1 MSINILE
8 ELRKNVGMPPLI
20 KVDPNTQE
28 VKITSDKEKENKLM
42 QAIVPTA
49 VAGIYDC
56 ARSEEGLDFLAG
68 ASTTPDWLTLLF
80 GKNAPE
86 VKERLAT
93 YSDNTSYSVQTHFNS
108 VATEAVK
115 ILRNAATENDRRVS
129 IRNIAGTQR
138 DWFLPYL
145 PAELHI
151 GKLLDDNT
159 MDDRTNKMEGPVST
173 FMHKIETML
182 TGQESKEDANRKR
195 DEKM

>member
-8 ELRKNVGMPPLI
+8 ELRKNVGMPPLK

-28 VKITSDKEKENKLM
+28 VKLTSDKEKENKLM
-42 QAIVPTA
+42 QAIMPTV
-49 VAGIYDC
+49 VAGMYDC

-68 ASTTPDWLTLLF
+68 NSSTPDWLTLLF
-80 GKNAPE
+80 EKNAAE
-86 VKERLAT
+86 VKERLAH
-93 YSDNTSYSVQTHFNS
+93 YSNNTIYAVQTHFNS

-115 ILRNAATENDRRVS
+115 ILRSAANEKDRRVS
-129 IRNIAGTQR
+129 IRNIAGAQR

-145 PAELHI
+145 PAELRI

-173 FMHKIETML
+173 FMHKIETMI
-182 TGQESKEDANRKR
+182 TGQESVEDANKKR